1 MSSPKKLE
9 TASNTVELRLRVR
22 LWRSK
27 GDRIALVPTMGA
39 LHEGHLAHIRA
50 AKAKAE
56 RVVVSIFVNPAQFA
70 PHEDFGR
77 YPRDLAK
84 DRAMLERQG
93 EADLIYAP
101 GVREMYPQGF
111 ATRVAVEGP
120 ATGLEGD
127 FRPHFFSGVATV
139 VTKLFIHCA
148 PDFATFGEKDYQQ
161 LLVVKRLVKDLDLP
175 LGIIGVPTIREPDG
189 LALSSRNAYLN
200 AEQRNVAAHLN
211 RVLRASAE
219 QAKTGTPIP
228 QTESEAAAALLT
240 AGFDRVDYVAIRDA
254 ETLAPV
260 NAVEKPARILAA
272 TRIGSIRLIDNMAV

>member
-1 MSSPKKLE
+1 MSSLKRLE
-9 TASNTVELRLRVR
+9 TASHIVELRLRVR
-22 LWRSK
+22 LWRNK

-39 LHEGHLAHIRA
+39 LHEGHLAHVRA

-70 PHEDFGR
+70 PNEDFSR

-84 DRAMLERQG
+84 DRAMLEQQG

-101 GVREMYPQGF
+101 DPREIYPQGF
-111 ATRVAVEGP
+111 ATRVAVDGP
-120 ATGLEGD
+120 AMGLETD

-139 VTKLFIHCA
+139 VSKLFLQCA

-161 LLVVKRLVKDLDLP
+161 LQVVKRLVKDLDIP
-175 LGIIGVPTIREPDG
+175 LEIIGVPTIRESDG

-200 AEQRNVAAHLN
+200 PEQRKIASYLN
-211 RVLRASAE
+211 RVLRAAGDA
-219 QAKTGTPIP
+219 AKAGTPIS
-228 QTESEAAAALLT
+228 QAESEGSASLLN

-254 ETLAPV
+254 ETLAPLSTLDR
-260 NAVEKPARILAA
+260 PARVLAA
-272 TRIGSIRLIDNMAV
+272 ARIGAIRLIDNMAI